1 MSIEGMADA
10 ARQMTTDELVRQKYD
25 LHEKAIRDGGLSDSD
40 RIKDDVIRKELVRR
54 PLDAVR
60 AGAIES
66 IRRGMG
72 VRAQSTGLFD
82 SVKHLRLPATYQC
95 FVCNGS
101 GKTESSLSSGMCPI
115 CSGTG
120 NIKVPKQNHQ
130 GNGDVSAMTTGVPER
145 PVSPEFDK
153 PSNSNPKTAKATNWP
168 STVVGNV
175 ESGQAAYY
183 KIQAKS
189 GDQITFTIYA
199 QNQENG
205 TGVECTFALQDE
217 EAGNLDSTSLY
228 VRATGDDYDRET
240 LISEINEDG
249 TYLFRFRSEGDGTV
263 NFKIKVK

>member
-10 ARQMTTDELVRQKYD
+10 ARRMTTDELVRQKYD
-25 LHEKAIRDGGLSDSD
+25 LHEKAIRDGGLSDSE

-82 SVKHLRLPATYQC
+82 SAKHLRLPATYQC

-101 GKTESSLSSGMCPI
+101 GKTESSLSSEMCPI

-120 NIKVPKQNHQ
+120 NIKVPKQSPQ
-130 GNGDVSAMTTGVPER
+130 GNGVAR
-145 PVSPEFDK
+145 PEFDK

-183 KIQAKS
+183 KIQAKA

-240 LISEINEDG
+240 LISVINEDG
-249 TYLFRFRSEGDGTV
+249 TYLFRFRSEGDGSV
-263 NFKIKVK
+263 DFKIKVK